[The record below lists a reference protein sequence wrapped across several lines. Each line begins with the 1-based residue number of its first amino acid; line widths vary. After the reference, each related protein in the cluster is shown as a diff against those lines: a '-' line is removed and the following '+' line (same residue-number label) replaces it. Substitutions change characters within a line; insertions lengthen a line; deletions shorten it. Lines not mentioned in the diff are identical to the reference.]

1 MESVLPIFWLFLK
14 INLLSTSGPASV
26 GLLHDEAVPLLIT
39 AQQFVQAVGFANLL
53 PGSDAL
59 QLAMYVGYLLGG
71 IAGGMAGLLGA
82 LLPPTVL
89 MLGVVAILHRVRHEA
104 WLSHFVQG
112 LTPAVGVLLL
122 FVSWQVFTSGSDGI
136 SFVSVGIAIGS
147 LIALIFELPAPLVL
161 LGAGAA
167 GILFLR

>member
-1 MESVLPIFWLFLK
+1 MESALSIFWLFLK

-26 GLLHDEAVPLLIT
+26 GLLHDEAVPHLLT

-71 IAGGMAGLLGA
+71 AAGGIAGLLGA

-89 MLGVVAILHRVRHEA
+89 MLGVVVILHRLRHEA

-122 FVSWQVFTSGSDGI
+122 FVSWKVFSSGGDGI

-161 LGAGAA
+161 LGAGVV
-167 GILFLR
+167 GMLFLR